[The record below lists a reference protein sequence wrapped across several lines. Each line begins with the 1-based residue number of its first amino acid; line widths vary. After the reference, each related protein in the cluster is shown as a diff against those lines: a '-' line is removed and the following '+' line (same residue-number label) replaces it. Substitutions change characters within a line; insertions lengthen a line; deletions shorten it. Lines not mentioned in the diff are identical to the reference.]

1 MWGLTT
7 PINIIRTPWVLRS
20 LIDGGSRVWNVSI
33 NQLPFR
39 VGRRTGLELTL
50 PSTSVSTEHAEF
62 YDMEGELHIRDLSS
76 TNGTYVNRRRIADEA
91 LRDGDII
98 HFADFEFRLEEA
110 ISSHRKTTAV
120 LREISLP
127 EQFVKGTREMDEL
140 LREQLVT
147 MHFQA
152 ISVIGTGEAIAYEAL
167 GRGRHPML
175 PVGPQALLHIADSIG
190 AAPELSQIFRRKAVE
205 IASVHPKLGSLFLN
219 THPRELALPSLV
231 ESLTDLREIAP
242 DANLAIEVHESTIV
256 DSAGIREFR
265 SQLKQLNINLAYDDF
280 GAGQAR
286 LLELADVPPEYLK
299 FDSRFV
305 SGIAEAPESKQRMVR
320 SLVTVARELG
330 AKSIAEGIETEP
342 DAKVCA
348 QLGFELAQGYFFHR
362 PVPANEL

>member
-1 MWGLTT
+1 
-7 PINIIRTPWVLRS
+7 VLRS

-39 VGRRTGLELTL
+39 VGRRSGLDLTL

-62 YDMEGELHIRDLSS
+62 YENDGELHIRDLTS
-76 TNGTYVNRRRIADEA
+76 TNGTYVNRRRVEDEA

-110 ISSHRKTTAV
+110 ISSHRRTTAV
-120 LREISLP
+120 LRVISLP
-127 EQFVKGTREMDEL
+127 EQFVKGTREMDDL

-147 MHFQA
+147 LHFQA
-152 ISVIGTGEAIAYEAL
+152 ISLIGTGEAIAYEAL

-175 PVGPQALLHIADSIG
+175 PVSPQALLHIADSIG
-190 AAPELSQIFRRKAVE
+190 AAPLLSQIFRRRAVE
-205 IASVHPKLGSLFLN
+205 IAKGQPALASLFLN

-231 ESLTDLREIAP
+231 ESLAELREIAP
-242 DANLAIEVHESTIV
+242 EMSIAIEVHESTIV
-256 DSAGIREFR
+256 DSAGIRHFR
-265 SQLKQLNINLAYDDF
+265 SQLKELNIALAYDDF

-305 SGIAEAPESKQRMVR
+305 SGLSEAPEGKQRMVR
-320 SLVTVARELG
+320 SLVSLARELG
-330 AKSIAEGIETEP
+330 TRPIAEGIETAE

-348 QLGFELAQGYFFHR
+348 ELGFELAQGYYFHR
-362 PVPANEL
+362 PVPATELAAPSA

>member
-1 MWGLTT
+1 MTT
-7 PINIIRTPWVLRS
+7 PINIVPTPWVLRS
-20 LIDGGSRVWNVSI
+20 LIDGGSRVWNVAL

-39 VGRRTGLELTL
+39 VGRRSGLELTL

-62 YDMEGELHIRDLSS
+62 YELEGELHVRDLAS
-76 TNGTYVNRRRIADEA
+76 TNGTYVNRRRVAEAA

-98 HFADFEFRLEEA
+98 HFADFEFRLEA
-110 ISSHRKTTAV
+110 GIASHRGTTAV
-120 LREISLP
+120 IRDLALP
-127 EQFVKGTREMDEL
+127 EQFVKGTREMEEL
-140 LREQLVT
+140 LRDQLVT
-147 MHFQA
+147 LHFQA
-152 ISVIGTGEAIAYEAL
+152 IALIATGKPMAHEAL
-167 GRGRHPML
+167 GRGRHPLL
-175 PVGPQALLHIADSIG
+175 PVSPQGLLHIADSIG
-190 AAPELSQIFRRKAVE
+190 EAPLLSQIFRRRAVE
-205 IASVHPKLGSLFLN
+205 IASVHPALGSLFLN

-231 ESLTDLREIAP
+231 ESLIEIRDMAP
-242 DANLAIEVHESTIV
+242 DLELAVEVHESTIV

-265 SQLKQLNINLAYDDF
+265 SQLKQLNITLAYDDF

-330 AKSIAEGIETEP
+330 ARTIAEGIETAA

-348 QLGFELAQGYFFHR
+348 ELGFELAQGYLFHR
-362 PVPANEL
+362 PVPATEI